1 MSDGTYTIDV
11 TLDSHPLTVVPNVQ
25 VTNGNFLIWVRIPP
39 GTPDGSHQICTTPT
53 SSTGT
58 LCFDIPVCTHKCAP
72 SVGFL
77 QNGMASPSATVL
89 LKNGVTLVGDRFV
102 PREWVSVAMDPP
114 SGPWLN
120 WAWVDGNGRFSVDL
134 SFDSNEPLG
143 AHQIEVTG
151 RDRNGHFTGDDVSA
165 NITLVQVINFIV

>member
-1 MSDGTYTIDV
+1 MADGTYTIDV
-11 TLDSHPLTVVPNVQ
+11 TFDSHPLAVVPNVH
-25 VTNGNFLIWVRIPP
+25 VTNGNFLISVRIPP
-39 GTPDGSHQICTTPT
+39 GTPDGSHQICTTTT

-77 QNGMASPSATVL
+77 QNGMALQSATVV

-102 PREWVSVAMDPP
+102 PRERVSVAMDPP
-114 SGPWLN
+114 NGPSLN
-120 WAWVDGNGRFSVDL
+120 GAWVDGNGRFTVDL
-134 SFDSNEPLG
+134 SFDSAEPLG

-151 RDRNGHFTGDDVSA
+151 RDRNGHFTGDDVFA
-165 NITLVQVINFIV
+165 NFTLVQVVVA